1 MLTDCLTLAL
11 QEGLLNEDH
20 WFFTDEQLA
29 RYLVE
34 QNLTKEIIKRF
45 AIGDVYNTI
54 FIGRYSYQKREID
67 LREPNNREG
76 LANALKAQIEIP
88 CSPYIFYDYGTFYKD
103 ITINVINASGSITPK
118 TLSTKSQSTIV
129 SIFTSRRID
138 QV

>member
-34 QNLTKEIIKRF
+34 KNLTKEIIKRF

-67 LREPNNREG
+67 LREPNNREKG
-76 LANALKAQIEIP
+76 LANALKAQNRNP
-88 CSPYIFYDYGTFYKD
+88 VF
-103 ITINVINASGSITPK
+103 
-118 TLSTKSQSTIV
+118 TLHLL
-129 SIFTSRRID
+129 
-138 QV
+138 